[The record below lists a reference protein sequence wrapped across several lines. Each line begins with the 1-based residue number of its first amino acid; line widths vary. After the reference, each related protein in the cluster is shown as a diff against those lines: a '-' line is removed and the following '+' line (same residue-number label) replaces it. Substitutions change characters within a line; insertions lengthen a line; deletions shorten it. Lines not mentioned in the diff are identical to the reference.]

1 MRYGK
6 AAAVALMAF
15 ALACPWGGFEG
26 VGEVGLSYAEAA
38 EANAERQ
45 AKFYEAEGWRLRVP
59 CWHSQRGA
67 GRVWHRE

>member
-26 VGEVGLSYAEAA
+26 VWEVGLSYAEAA
-38 EANAERQ
+38 EANGR
-45 AKFYEAEGWRLRVP
+45 K
-59 CWHSQRGA
+59 A
-67 GRVWHRE
+67 GKVL